1 MKLQGK
7 VALVTGAAK
16 RVGRS
21 IAMTLAQRGAK
32 IAIHYNSSR
41 KDALLLR
48 DEIESSYGRDAEIFG
63 ADLSKPGDVRRL
75 SDAVLKYFDSV
86 HVLINSASVYHKDQ
100 FGKTDSDSWDE
111 TMAVNLRA
119 PFLLGQSLGLE
130 MKKAGEGKIINIV
143 DWAAKRPY
151 VDYLP
156 YCVSKAGLLCL
167 NTALAKALAP
177 EVQVNA
183 VLPGPVL
190 LPESMNSKQREAVR
204 SATLLKRLG
213 SPDDVARAVLFLIED
228 SDFVTGAELT
238 VDGGRL
244 IA

>member
-16 RVGRS
+16 RVGRT
-21 IAMTLAQRGAK
+21 IAMALAQRGAK
-32 IAIHYNSSR
+32 IAIHYHRSR
-41 KDALLLR
+41 KDALRLK
-48 DEIESSYGRDAEIFG
+48 DEIESSYGRDADIFQ
-63 ADLSKPGDVRRL
+63 ADLANPRDLKKL
-75 SDAVLKYFDSV
+75 ADAVLRRFDAI
-86 HVLINSASVYHKDQ
+86 HVLVNSASTYDKAML
-100 FGKTDSDSWDE
+100 GKTDAPEWNE
-111 TMAVNLRA
+111 TMNVNLRA
-119 PFLLGQSLGLE
+119 PFLLSQSLGLV
-130 MKKAGEGKIINIV
+130 MKKAGEGKIINLS
-143 DWAAKRPY
+143 DWAGKRPY
-151 VDYLP
+151 VEYIP

-167 NTALAKALAP
+167 TTAMAKALAP

-190 LPESMNSKQREAVR
+190 LPENFTSKQREAVKN
-204 SATLLKRLG
+204 ATLVQRLG

-228 SDFVTGAELT
+228 SDFITGAELT